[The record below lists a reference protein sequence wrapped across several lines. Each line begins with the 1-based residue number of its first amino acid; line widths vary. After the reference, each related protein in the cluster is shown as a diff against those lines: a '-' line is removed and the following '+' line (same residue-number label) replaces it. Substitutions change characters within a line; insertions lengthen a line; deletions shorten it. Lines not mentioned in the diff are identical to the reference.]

1 MTNKPL
7 ISLIAAMTP
16 ERVIGIENS
25 LPWKLPADMKW
36 FRQHTLGKPV
46 VMGRKTYE
54 SFGARPLPERH
65 NIVVTRDKNYD
76 AGNATVAHSIDDAIG
91 KALEQNPG
99 LEEIM
104 IIGGASFYEQTLP
117 IADRM
122 YLTEVHTRLKGD
134 AWFPEYDRA
143 QWLVSESISCEADE
157 KNNFSMLFSV
167 LNRQPAQS
175 LSGQNDLKH

>member
-1 MTNKPL
+1 MANKPI

-16 ERVIGIENS
+16 QRVIGIKNS

-76 AGNATVAHSIDDAIG
+76 AGAATVAFSIDDAIE
-91 KALEQNPG
+91 KAIKHKPDV
-99 LEEIM
+99 EEIM
-104 IIGGASFYEQTLP
+104 IIGGANFYEQTLP
-117 IADRM
+117 IADRL
-122 YLTEVHTRLKGD
+122 YLTEVQTSLNGD
-134 AWFPEYDRA
+134 AWFPEFDKT
-143 QWLVSESISCEADE
+143 QWQLNESHSQDADE
-157 KNNFSMLFSV
+157 KNTYAMTFNVFAK
-167 LNRQPAQS
+167 NPY
-175 LSGQNDLKH
+175 